1 MHQGGQVFCL
11 RSSSHPS
18 EVLQRAQLICLTV
31 TIWPVCGNCQQGL
44 FLDIVVRVTQSERHG
59 SRSRAPS
66 VVCSWA
72 SATKDAQRCPDDKA
86 QDILPACCKNWVI
99 GIDSA
104 DSGVVPFSASWASV

>member
-11 RSSSHPS
+11 RSSSHAAK
-18 EVLQRAQLICLTV
+18 VLQRAHMTYPKV

-44 FLDIVVRVTQSERHG
+44 FLDMVVRVTQSERHG
-59 SRSRAPS
+59 SRSRSPS

-72 SATKDAQRCPDDKA
+72 SATKGAQHCPDDKA
-86 QDILPACCKNWVI
+86 RDILPVLCKNWVI

-104 DSGVVPFSASWASV
+104 DSAMVPLSASWASV

>member
-1 MHQGGQVFCL
+1 VPILMHQGGQVFCL
-11 RSSSHPS
+11 RSSSHAAK
-18 EVLQRAQLICLTV
+18 VLQHAHMTYLEV

-66 VVCSWA
+66 VVCSGA
-72 SATKDAQRCPDDKA
+72 IATKSAQRFSDDKA
-86 QDILPACCKNWVI
+86 QDILPVCCKNWVI

-104 DSGVVPFSASWASV
+104 DSAVVP